1 MPLGTYAQAEFE
13 GRPVL
18 LTAEE
23 LAHAMSNPGFEELF
37 KLCPGAARCKA
48 LKPTAA
54 RCKAASGF
62 SAWRAFG
69 ERYRTWIGLRR
80 PHCTSF

>member
-1 MPLGTYAQAEFE
+1 MPLGTDAQAELE

-18 LTAEE
+18 LTEEE

-54 RCKAASGF
+54 RCKAAK
-62 SAWRAFG
+62 RAFV
-69 ERYRTWIGLRR
+69 ERYRTWLGLCR
-80 PHCTSF
+80 PRCISY